1 MRYVAKTENKWP
13 FLLVPQGA
21 QIIIFDVQFIV
32 KMKLFLEMV
41 EIEIG
46 VQQPHIFFFSHWII
60 MDHV

>member
-1 MRYVAKTENKWP
+1 MTFFTGPTE
-13 FLLVPQGA
+13 GA
-21 QIIIFDVQFIV
+21 QISIFDVQFIV

-60 MDHV
+60 IDHV